1 MSKREKVIKGLECCT
16 TAIGCCE
23 CPYAEGEKA
32 TVSCKLQID
41 RDALALL
48 KDYDAFCKWLVK
60 DIMVNTDPDDDYY
73 NPEVA
78 CRKLHMLGY
87 VEYDAEKDAWR
98 VNDGQ
103 A

>member
-1 MSKREKVIKGLECCT
+1 MDKGEKAIKGLECCIKRDPDDKT
-16 TAIGCCE
+16 RCGE
-23 CPYAEGEKA
+23 CPYEGACLNRLKSD
-32 TVSCKLQID
+32 VLV
-41 RDALALL
+41 LL
-48 KDYDAFCKWLVK
+48 KDYDAFCKWLAK

-78 CRKLHMLGY
+78 CRRLHKLGY